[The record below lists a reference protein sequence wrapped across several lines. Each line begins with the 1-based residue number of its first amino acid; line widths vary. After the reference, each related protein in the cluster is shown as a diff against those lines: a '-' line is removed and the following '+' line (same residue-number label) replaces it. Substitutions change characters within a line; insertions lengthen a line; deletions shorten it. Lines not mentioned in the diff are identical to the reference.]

1 VTSRLSPF
9 EEGIVKLD
17 GYRCFSHI
25 DDECRTYTVYHH
37 GIGPPVIII
46 HELAGI
52 SPALLDFADQVVRS
66 GFSVFLPALLPRY
79 GGKSRLLVGTVQVCV
94 SAEFVK
100 FATRKTSPIV
110 SWLRSLAQKL
120 HDDTG
125 DRVGVVGMCLTG
137 GFALAMAVD
146 DHVAGP
152 VMAHPSLPIGF
163 GTRRRRDLGLDPD
176 HLQILKKRRD
186 LRILGIR
193 FSSDL
198 VAPSPRFDRMESEF
212 GGRFT
217 RREVRSGCRSPLGLP
232 FWEHS
237 VLNNPRLQSKA
248 KKDARAR
255 IELER
260 VVKEVVEFLET
271 QVKNTPTA

>member
-1 VTSRLSPF
+1 M
-9 EEGIVKLD
+9 KLE

-25 DDECRTYTVYHH
+25 DDECRAYAVHH
-37 GIGPPVIII
+37 RGIGPPVIII

-52 SPALLDFADQVVRS
+52 SPALLDFADQVVGS
-66 GFSVFLPALLPRY
+66 GFSVCLPVLLPRS
-79 GGKSRLLVGTVQVCV
+79 GGKSRLLVGTVHVCI

-120 HDDTG
+120 HDETG

-146 DHVAGP
+146 DHVAAP
-152 VMAHPSLPIGF
+152 VMAHPSLPIAVGS
-163 GTRRRRDLGLDPD
+163 RRRRDLGLDPD
-176 HLQILKKRRD
+176 HLKILKDRRD
-186 LRILGIR
+186 LRILGVR

-198 VAPSPRFDRMESEF
+198 VAPAPRFDRMKSEF

-217 RREVRSGCRSPLGLP
+217 RMEIRSGCRNPFGLP

-237 VLNNPRLQSKA
+237 VLNNPRLQSRA
-248 KKDARAR
+248 KKDVRAR
-255 IELER
+255 IELEG
-260 VVKEVVEFLET
+260 VVSHVIEFLT
-271 QVKNTPTA
+271 MRLKDTPAA